1 MNSRNKAY
9 SHRMIIMVLL
19 IVLGFSSCVTKRSII
34 KQPLK
39 EFGED
44 FLIER
49 MDGAESKFDFMTAR
63 CNISIISNKTKTDL
77 KGQIRIQFD
86 SIIWLSMTPALGIE
100 IARLMITTDS
110 IWFLN
115 RIEKNYFNGD
125 YDFVTRVLGT
135 SIDFDMLQALLLGND
150 FSYYENKSF
159 KSSVD
164 GSEYKLSTTGRSKL
178 RKFLKQQETP
188 NILVQNL
195 WLNPKNFRISRIN
208 LKEFGEEN
216 KKLSVEYAKHTLVNG
231 QLIPTLL
238 NIDIQGN
245 QRIQLSIELNSVETG
260 HVQTFPFK
268 IPDKYHRIE

>member
-1 MNSRNKAY
+1 MNNKNEAGGY
-9 SHRMIIMVLL
+9 SIIIMMLFIL
-19 IVLGFSSCVTKRSII
+19 ILSSSCATKRSII

-39 EFGED
+39 EFGEE
-44 FLIER
+44 FLIDK
-49 MDGAESKFDFMTAR
+49 MDGAESKFDFLTAR
-63 CNISIISNKTKTDL
+63 CNISIINNKTKTDL

-110 IWFLN
+110 IWFIN
-115 RIEKNYFNGD
+115 RIEKNYFDGD

-135 SIDFDMLQALLLGND
+135 SIDFDMLQALVLGND

-159 KSSVD
+159 KASVD
-164 GSEYKLSTTGRSKL
+164 GNEYKLSTTGRSKL
-178 RKFLKQQETP
+178 RKYLKQQETP

-195 WLNPKNFRISRIN
+195 WLNPSNFRISRIN

-216 KKLSVEYAKHTLVNG
+216 NKLSVEYAKHTMVKG
-231 QLIPTLL
+231 KLIPTLI

-245 QRIQLSIELNSVETG
+245 QRIHLSIELNSVETG
-260 HVQTFPFK
+260 VAQTFPFK